1 MSLNHPKTALLTLV
15 VPLTAAIALGSYQA
29 TAHAQAEL
37 IDAQVKSADREAVK
51 IHRYESPDAVN
62 SYWIETDEGIV
73 MIDTGRL
80 PSPLRP

>member
-37 IDAQVKSADREAVK
+37 IDAQVKSADREAVT
-51 IHRYESPDAVN
+51 IHRYESRPMDAVN
-62 SYWIETDEGIV
+62 SYWIETDEGI
-73 MIDTGRL
+73 
-80 PSPLRP
+80 S

>member
-37 IDAQVKSADREAVK
+37 IDAQVKSADREAVT
-51 IHRYESPDAVN
+51 IHRY
-62 SYWIETDEGIV
+62 
-73 MIDTGRL
+73 
-80 PSPLRP
+80 